1 MSNLNVPVSVRAIA
15 FIDTRVQDYQS
26 LVAGVT
32 PGTEV
37 VVLDGNEDAIA
48 QITDILALRT
58 NIDSIH
64 IISHG
69 APGSLQLGDGSLSLD
84 EIEGDRHFL
93 QQWFS
98 PLTSIPKNPPN
109 ILLYG
114 CEVAAGETGKAFVK
128 RLSELTGASVAAS
141 QNLTGSVAKGGDWEL
156 EISTGKIETPLVFAP
171 EVLAGY
177 EYVLNTFGAATN
189 FGAGTN
195 PKGINLGNFNADS
208 FPDLVVTNQNDDN
221 ISILLGNGTGSFG
234 TATNFAVGFT
244 PNFVTSGLF
253 NNDNFPDLAVANSA
267 NISILLGNGTGGF
280 GAATNFSVG
289 NTPISI
295 GVGNFNADNFL
306 DLAVVNANPQGAS
319 GSVSILLGTG
329 TGTFGVA
336 TNFNVGSIP
345 GSVVVGNFN
354 ADSFPDLA
362 VANSL
367 SNNVSILLGNGTGG
381 FGAASNFGAGTNPNS
396 IATGDFN
403 GDNFLDLATVSPT
416 SISILLGNGTG
427 GFGAATNVSA
437 GTGLSGIVAKD
448 LNGDGKLDLA
458 VTGTSGAA
466 ILVGN
471 GTGGFGTPINFAAGT
486 SPTSIISGNFNADT
500 LPDLAIANNG
510 SANVS
515 ILLNIPNTV
524 NFGAATYSGTEG
536 TTDTVVNIPVTI
548 SGGTPLG
555 DVTVP
560 IAIDPSST
568 ATQNSDYTIAPT
580 SITFPAGATGA
591 ALTKNVAV
599 TIKPDNIAE
608 NAETAIL
615 NFGTITGGVAGT
627 TKQTTLTIAAN
638 GTVSYAVA
646 AGIASIPEG
655 DNGTKPLTFT
665 VTRSGSTGGASS
677 IYYGIAGSATF
688 FTDYNNIGGTSGVTG
703 TSDLIN
709 FGAGETS
716 KTITV
721 DLLGDTIVERDETIA
736 VLLST
741 PKGAGLT
748 PTITTAIATTTIA
761 NDDKV
766 GVTVNPITGLT
777 TTELGGK
784 ATFTV
789 KLNSQP
795 SANVTFALSSS
806 NVAEGTVSTN
816 SLTFTPANYNQPQTV
831 TVTGVDDLVDVAD
844 GDVVYKIV
852 TAAAVS
858 TDPNYNNLKP
868 DDVTVTNSDNE
879 TPGITVNPTAGLT
892 TGEDGSKANFSVVLN
907 TKPTANVIIGLNS
920 SNVAEGSVSTN
931 SLTFTPANWDT
942 AQPVTVTGVD
952 DSIVDGDIDY
962 KVITAATV
970 STDPN
975 YNNRKGSEVSIT
987 NKDNDT
993 AGVSIS
999 VAQTTATE
1007 GGANGTYTVALKS
1020 QPIAPVTLTLTT
1032 GSQIEP
1038 IAPII
1043 FTSVNWSVSQ
1053 PVTVKAVDD
1062 AIVEGAHSGNITH
1075 SVTSGDV
1082 KYNGIVVG
1090 GVVVA
1095 IVDKDVAPTPTP
1107 TPEPTPTPTTSVTP
1121 TPTPTTSVTPTPTP
1135 TTSVTPTPTPTTSVT
1150 PTPTPTTSVTPTPTP
1165 TTSVTPTP
1173 TPTLVTPTPTLVT
1186 PTPTPT
1192 SVTPTPTPPTPTP
1205 TRIVGSPGIIISPGE
1220 GLVTTESGG
1229 TDQFTIRLNSEPKA
1243 DVRIGVRSSNEAE
1256 GVISTESIT
1265 FNSANW
1271 NQWQTIT
1278 ITGVDD
1284 KRPEFDRDK
1293 NYQIVTAPA
1302 VSADSDYNGLDAPDA
1317 KVVNRDNDI
1326 PRSND
1331 LLPLSDGSAGIT
1343 VSPTSGLITTNAGG
1357 KAKFTIALNSPPTA
1371 PVTIGLNTSVQ
1382 SSQNNLST
1390 PGVTFTPNNWNIP
1403 QEITVT
1409 GFSVSPNLNA
1419 NQLYTILTSP
1429 AISTDS
1435 KYSGIDAADVSI
1447 TNRFIDPL
1455 SPKFPEIIVE
1465 PIQGLTTTEAG
1476 GTANFSVV
1484 LKFQPSADVRIPVR
1498 SDNTA
1503 EGNPSVSQLIFT
1515 PDNWNTAQTVTVTGV
1530 NDNVA
1535 DGDRPYKIILDPA
1548 ISNNASGPVSYFS
1561 PPSYSGIDPEDVSVT
1576 NLERKYTFSKINTE
1590 VSNYFDGRVI
1600 SGWGDYDND
1609 GKLDFIASGSLELLT
1624 RYETGRAVDTA
1635 GTRLYRNTGST
1646 FTAQTSTPRLQ
1657 PASTAAWGDSDNDGK
1672 LNFALQVNPI
1682 SRTQQP
1688 SFLDIYG
1695 ASAFN
1700 EQQRSSPGSSQ
1711 SWADYNND
1719 GKLDLLNAT
1728 LTSIANPQTGGLAQA
1743 NASVLYRNSGNNSN
1757 GAFKPDINAKIPGV
1771 LNGSSAWGDY
1781 DKDGKL
1787 DLLLTG
1793 DTGSGKI
1800 AKVFRNTGTS
1810 FTEAFALPGV
1820 SGGSAAWGDYNNDGK
1835 LDILLAGDTGS
1846 GNIGKVFRNTGSG
1859 FTEDTNAALPG
1870 GSFAAWGDYDNDGK
1884 LDILLD
1890 GKVYRNTGNGFSE
1903 DTNAGLSDSGAAAW
1917 GDYNND
1923 GKLDIL
1929 IGNQVYRSNTA
1940 NANTPPTAPTGL
1952 TAVPN
1957 GNKVT
1962 FNWNKAT
1969 DAQTPTDGLS
1979 YNLRVGTT
1987 PGGKDILA
1995 PTSLDD
2001 GTRQIVGLGNT
2012 SQNTSWQLNNL
2023 SPRIYYWSVQSIDNA
2038 WAGSPFATEG
2048 SFTVGNTATNQPPRV
2063 NNPIIEQNRGFF
2075 RSDYRLTLAPNTFID
2090 DDLGDSLTYSYSI
2103 IPEPKPGFG
2112 PFVPNSLDWLSINP
2126 NTGNFIPPDW
2136 LKFDPNTLTFSVN
2149 LNAGNVPSLFYLPI
2163 QVRAT
2168 DNAGATATDFFH
2180 IYRSGL
2186 SGIAIDGYIAGATIF
2201 LDANKNGIKDTNE
2214 PSTITNSKGEFNL
2227 DVPFDIFDKN
2237 KNGEIDPS
2245 EGNLVAIGGI
2255 DTATGLPLET
2265 PVTAPPDSSVVT
2277 LLTSLVADLID
2288 KGIESESAQ
2297 SLVKVAL
2304 GLPDELDLTRLDPIA
2319 ATNQGLPGG
2328 VQVLAAMVK
2337 VQNFITQTAALI
2349 DGASSA
2355 ATKDLVKA
2363 VVGSMGDKI
2372 QGGAILNLSNP
2383 AALEP
2388 IIQQSAAKIQQIDPS
2403 FNIQKVAQITSQAA
2417 TVMATANQRIDTAVT
2432 NPTATSIPQAVARVQ
2447 QVSLGA
2453 TTQDFKAVGAG
2464 SKPISQLVTDNTGA
2478 ALDSK
2483 IQAVTLPAGIATPI
2497 VTGDA
2502 DLGSNSGQINGTNG
2516 DDILTG
2522 TTGNDAINGRRGNDS
2537 LDGGLGDDTLYG
2549 GKGSDTLL
2557 GASGNDVLF
2566 GGRGAD
2572 ILNGDDG
2579 NDILFGGKGDDL
2591 LTGGLGNDTLTGGK
2605 GVDKFL
2611 ISTNSGTDTITDF
2624 EFGKDFLVLGNG
2636 LTFSQLAISQDSG
2649 LTLIRF
2655 AQTGEILASISGV
2668 SPGSIAAGSFGL
2680 I

>member
-1 MSNLNVPVSVRAIA
+1 M
-15 FIDTRVQDYQS
+15 
-26 LVAGVT
+26 VAGVT

-141 QNLTGSVAKGGDWEL
+141 QNLTGSVAKGGDWKL

-195 PKGINLGNFNADS
+195 PKGINLGNFNADT

-221 ISILLGNGTGSFG
+221 ISILLGNGTGGFG

-329 TGTFGVA
+329 TGSFSAA

-345 GSVVVGNFN
+345 GAVVVGNFN

-381 FGAASNFGAGTNPNS
+381 FGTASNFGAGTNPNS

-500 LPDLAIANNG
+500 LPDLAVANNA
-510 SANVS
+510 SDNVS
-515 ILLNIPNTV
+515 ILLNTPNTV

-536 TTDTVVNIPVTI
+536 TTDTVVNIPVTL
-548 SGGTPLG
+548 SGGTTISQ
-555 DVTVP
+555 VFVP
-560 IAIDPSST
+560 IVINSSSS
-568 ATQNSDYTIAPT
+568 ATENSDYTIGPKFIIFPVGATDTAPT
-580 SITFPAGATGA
+580 E
-591 ALTKNVAV
+591 KVAV

-677 IYYGIAGSATF
+677 VNYTIAGTATNVS
-688 FTDYNNIGGTSGVTG
+688 DYNNIGG
-703 TSDLIN
+703 
-709 FGAGETS
+709 
-716 KTITV
+716 
-721 DLLGDTIVERDETIA
+721 IVEPDETII
-736 VLLST
+736 VTLSN
-741 PKGAGLT
+741 PAGAGVT
-748 PTITTAIATTTIA
+748 PTITTATATTTIA

-831 TVTGVDDLVDVAD
+831 TVTGVDDLVAD

-868 DDVTVTNSDNE
+868 DDVTVTNSDKE

-892 TGEDGSKANFSVVLN
+892 TNETGLAANFNVALN
-907 TKPTANVIIGLNS
+907 TKPTANVTIGLSS
-920 SNVAEGSVSTN
+920 SNIAEGTVSTP
-931 SLTFTPANWDT
+931 SLTFTAANWNT
-942 AQPVTVTGVD
+942 PQPVTVTGVD
-952 DSIVDGDIDY
+952 DNIADGDVEY
-962 KVITAATV
+962 KVVTAAAV
-970 STDPN
+970 STDAN
-975 YNNRKGSEVSIT
+975 YNNKDVADVSLI
-987 NKDNDT
+987 NKDNNT
-993 AGVSIS
+993 VGVTIS
-999 VAQTTATE
+999 PTNTTATE
-1007 GGANGTYTVALKS
+1007 GGATGTYSVKLKS

-1043 FTSVNWSVSQ
+1043 FTSVNWNVSQ

-1075 SVTSGDV
+1075 IVTSSDA
-1082 KYNGIVVG
+1082 KYNGIVVA

-1095 IVDKDVAPTPTP
+1095 IADKDVAPTPTPTP

-1135 TTSVTPTPTPTTSVT
+1135 TTSVTPTPTTSVTPTPTPPTSVTPTPTPTTSVT

-1173 TPTLVTPTPTLVT
+1173 TPIPRPNIF
-1186 PTPTPT
+1186 
-1192 SVTPTPTPPTPTP
+1192 
-1205 TRIVGSPGIIISPGE
+1205 RRPGIPSSNDRIASPNDPTISFSQATYKLTEIPPGVFQRQITLTRTGNLDKLSTVYIQPVTGGSATVDKDWEFVNYSGQLTFNPGE
-1220 GLVTTESGG
+1220 
-1229 TDQFTIRLNSEPKA
+1229 
-1243 DVRIGVRSSNEAE
+1243 
-1256 GVISTESIT
+1256 
-1265 FNSANW
+1265 
-1271 NQWQTIT
+1271 
-1278 ITGVDD
+1278 
-1284 KRPEFDRDK
+1284 
-1293 NYQIVTAPA
+1293 
-1302 VSADSDYNGLDAPDA
+1302 
-1317 KVVNRDNDI
+1317 
-1326 PRSND
+1326 
-1331 LLPLSDGSAGIT
+1331 
-1343 VSPTSGLITTNAGG
+1343 
-1357 KAKFTIALNSPPTA
+1357 
-1371 PVTIGLNTSVQ
+1371 
-1382 SSQNNLST
+1382 
-1390 PGVTFTPNNWNIP
+1390 
-1403 QEITVT
+1403 
-1409 GFSVSPNLNA
+1409 
-1419 NQLYTILTSP
+1419 
-1429 AISTDS
+1429 
-1435 KYSGIDAADVSI
+1435 
-1447 TNRFIDPL
+1447 
-1455 SPKFPEIIVE
+1455 
-1465 PIQGLTTTEAG
+1465 
-1476 GTANFSVV
+1476 
-1484 LKFQPSADVRIPVR
+1484 
-1498 SDNTA
+1498 
-1503 EGNPSVSQLIFT
+1503 
-1515 PDNWNTAQTVTVTGV
+1515 
-1530 NDNVA
+1530 
-1535 DGDRPYKIILDPA
+1535 
-1548 ISNNASGPVSYFS
+1548 
-1561 PPSYSGIDPEDVSVT
+1561 
-1576 NLERKYTFSKINTE
+1576 
-1590 VSNYFDGRVI
+1590 
-1600 SGWGDYDND
+1600 
-1609 GKLDFIASGSLELLT
+1609 
-1624 RYETGRAVDTA
+1624 DT
-1635 GTRLYRNTGST
+1635 
-1646 FTAQTSTPRLQ
+1646 
-1657 PASTAAWGDSDNDGK
+1657 
-1672 LNFALQVNPI
+1672 
-1682 SRTQQP
+1682 
-1688 SFLDIYG
+1688 
-1695 ASAFN
+1695 
-1700 EQQRSSPGSSQ
+1700 
-1711 SWADYNND
+1711 
-1719 GKLDLLNAT
+1719 
-1728 LTSIANPQTGGLAQA
+1728 
-1743 NASVLYRNSGNNSN
+1743 
-1757 GAFKPDINAKIPGV
+1757 
-1771 LNGSSAWGDY
+1771 
-1781 DKDGKL
+1781 
-1787 DLLLTG
+1787 
-1793 DTGSGKI
+1793 
-1800 AKVFRNTGTS
+1800 TS
-1810 FTEAFALPGV
+1810 FTINILSDNLVEETEEIAFRIDRADNANIGTQSSTIVQITDIPLFTNTNAPISALD
-1820 SGGSAAWGDYNNDGK
+1820 SGIWGDYNNDGK
-1835 LDILLAGDTGS
+1835 LDILGGS
-1846 GNIGKVFRNTGSG
+1846 VIQTNNYGPLTTVPRIYDNIGQGFSEANRRDLPGQVPTWGDYNNDGWLDAALLGQDGFDSSQNIYSGESSGFSFETSLPGNPPYPYRSRSSWGDYNNDGRPDFLLSTENIRASEFGDLSTTLYRNTGKNGQERFKDSKARLNTQDPNFVGVGQLFVTGSENKIVAPTDSG
-1859 FTEDTNAALPG
+1859 VWADFDNDGKLDILVEVKEIRKNDNSRYLAKLYRNLGDGVFEDTGVELPG
-1870 GSFAAWGDYDNDGK
+1870 SNGDAADMAWGDYNNDGQLDILLTSRDSFFQPSFTKVYRNSTRENNGSAKFEDIGAQIPYLNRAAWGDYDNDGLLDILGTGVDRQNGENSATIVAKVYQNKGNFSNPNSFTGPNSFIDSGALIDSGAKQQLDRGNYSQAVWGDYDNDRK
-1884 LDILLD
+1884 LDILF
-1890 GKVYRNTGNGFSE
+1890 TGN
-1903 DTNAGLSDSGAAAW
+1903 AP
-1917 GDYNND
+1917 NND
-1923 GKLDIL
+1923 SFYEGLNKNDFFTKVFR
-1929 IGNQVYRSNTA
+1929 NNTSK
-1940 NANTPPTAPTGL
+1940 ANTPPTAPTGL
-1952 TAVPN
+1952 SNLPSGRN
-1957 GNKVT
+1957 VT
-1962 FNWNKAT
+1962 LKWNKAT
-1969 DAQTPTDGLS
+1969 DAETRADGLS

-1987 PGGKDILA
+1987 PGGQDILSPMSYLA
-1995 PTSLDD
+1995 D
-2001 GTRQIVGLGNT
+2001 GTRQLVGLGNV
-2012 SQNTSWQLNNL
+2012 SQNTQWQLKDL
-2023 SPRIYYWSVQSIDNA
+2023 SPDKTYYWSVQAIDTA
-2038 WAGSPFATEG
+2038 WAGSQFATER
-2048 SFTVGNTATNQPPRV
+2048 SFTASNLPPEQKIRLSGRYSEFNQAIKDVYTDPDGDL
-2063 NNPIIEQNRGFF
+2063 I
-2075 RSDYRLTLAPNTFID
+2075 SYRLTLLDGSPLELSNNSNINWLGLQFNPPTNEIRFI
-2090 DDLGDSLTYSYSI
+2090 GTPPI
-2103 IPEPKPGFG
+2103 GAQ
-2112 PFVPNSLDWLSINP
+2112 PF
-2126 NTGNFIPPDW
+2126 
-2136 LKFDPNTLTFSVN
+2136 
-2149 LNAGNVPSLFYLPI
+2149 
-2163 QVRAT
+2163 QVKLIAT
-2168 DNAGATATDFFH
+2168 DSYGASSEQTFKVTTKDG
-2180 IYRSGL
+2180 RWV
-2186 SGIAIDGYIAGATIF
+2186 IDGYISGATVF

-2214 PSTITNSKGEFNL
+2214 PSTITDTGGKFDLNI
-2227 DVPFDIFDKN
+2227 PFEIFDTN

-2245 EGNLVAIGGI
+2245 EGNLVAIGGT

-2265 PVTAPPDSSVVT
+2265 PVTAPPDSTVVT

-2288 KGIESESAQ
+2288 KGIAPEAAQ
-2297 SLVKVAL
+2297 SLVKAAL
-2304 GLPDELDLTRLDPIA
+2304 SLPAEVDLTSLDPIL
-2319 ATNQGLPGG
+2319 ATNNNQPGG

-2337 VQNFITQTAALI
+2337 VQNTITQTVALI

-2355 ATKDLVKA
+2355 ADRDLVKA
-2363 VVGSMGDKI
+2363 VVSSMGDKI

-2388 IIQQSAAKIQQIDPS
+2388 IILQSAAKIQQIDPS
-2403 FNIQKVAQITSQAA
+2403 FNIQKVTSITSQAA
-2417 TVMATANQRIDTAVT
+2417 TVMATANQRIDAAVT

-2522 TTGNDAINGRRGNDS
+2522 TTGNDVINGRQGNDL